1 MIGSDAYNYINVL
14 SKTAEAALLRNTVIN
29 NNIANQSTPDYK
41 RKEIQFETYLREELG
56 RSGSLNHRVANVNL
70 NQLQA
75 TIYTDQEGL
84 DYRLD
89 GNNVNPDTEN
99 ANLAQNT
106 IRFNT
111 LISSINQEFNW
122 LKAILQK

>member
-14 SKTAEAALLRNTVIN
+14 SKAAEASLLRNTVITN
-29 NNIANQSTPDYK
+29 NLANQSTPGYK
-41 RKEIQFETYLREELG
+41 RKEIQFETYLRKELG
-56 RSGSLNHRVANVNL
+56 TSGNLDRRVANVNL
-70 NQLQA
+70 DQLQT

-99 ANLAQNT
+99 ANLAQNS

-111 LISSINQEFNW
+111 LLNSINQEFTR
-122 LKAILQK
+122 LKAVLQK

>member
-1 MIGSDAYNYINVL
+1 M
-14 SKTAEAALLRNTVIN
+14 
-29 NNIANQSTPDYK
+29 
-41 RKEIQFETYLREELG
+41 
-56 RSGSLNHRVANVNL
+56 NL
-70 NQLQA
+70 DQLQT

-99 ANLAQNT
+99 ANLAQNS

-111 LISSINQEFNW
+111 LLNSINQEFTR
-122 LKAILQK
+122 LKAVLQK